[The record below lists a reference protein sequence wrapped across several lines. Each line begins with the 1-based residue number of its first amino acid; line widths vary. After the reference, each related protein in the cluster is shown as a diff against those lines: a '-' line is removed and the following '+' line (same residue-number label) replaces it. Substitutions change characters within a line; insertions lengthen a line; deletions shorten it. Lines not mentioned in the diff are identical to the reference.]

1 MKRNYVNEMRAA
13 GTPQERVRV
22 LTQAA
27 FDVDFPAEGFA
38 ELIEAHLAI
47 LQGLREEAGVHG

>member
-1 MKRNYVNEMRAA
+1 MRAA